1 MKKLSLFVVAAVMS
15 IVLVGCGTTK
25 KEPETTEDMNTN
37 TNMTTDNDAV
47 TEDNND
53 DRGTGD
59 VGDVNDND
67 DTVDH
72 NGERRLDVADDVA
85 DKVSELDEVDRANVI
100 LTANEAYVAIET
112 NTGETDT
119 EGTNTDTD
127 SQISKELETKV
138 ANKVREAKSDVDQ
151 VYVSLD
157 PDFVERMRDYR
168 TRIDEGEPIEG
179 FFDEFGEAMRDM
191 FPNAR

>member
-112 NTGETDT
+112 NTGEKDT

-179 FFDEFGEAMRDM
+179 FFDEFGEAIRDM

>member
-112 NTGETDT
+112 NTGEKDT

>member
-1 MKKLSLFVVAAVMS
+1 MKKWSLFVVAAVMS

-25 KEPETTEDMNTN
+25 KEPETTEDLNTN

-47 TEDNND
+47 NEDTND

-59 VGDVNDND
+59 ADGTDHATDRDGD
-67 DTVDH
+67 
-72 NGERRLDVADDVA
+72 RKLDVADDVA
-85 DKVSELDEVDRANVI
+85 DKVAELDEVDRANVI
-100 LTANEAYVAIET
+100 LTGDAAYVAIET
-112 NTGETDT
+112 NKGETRT
-119 EGTNTDTD
+119 EGADPDVD
-127 SQISKELETKV
+127 SQISKELESKV
-138 ANKVREAKSDVDQ
+138 GNKVREVKSDVDQ

>member
-1 MKKLSLFVVAAVMS
+1 MKKWSLFVVAAVMS

-25 KEPETTEDMNTN
+25 KEPETKEDLNTN

-47 TEDNND
+47 NEDTND

-59 VGDVNDND
+59 TDRTDNTGDGD
-67 DTVDH
+67 
-72 NGERRLDVADDVA
+72 RRLDVADDVA
-85 DKVSELDEVDRANVI
+85 DKVAELDEVDHANVI
-100 LTANEAYVAIET
+100 LTGDAAYVAIET
-112 NTGETDT
+112 NKGQTHT
-119 EGTNTDTD
+119 EGADSDADSDVD
-127 SQISKELETKV
+127 SQISKELESKV
-138 ANKVREAKSDVDQ
+138 GNKVREAKSDVDQ

-157 PDFVERMRDYR
+157 PDFVDRMSDYR